1 MRLPLPLHSLNCSAV
16 DIGVDLV
23 AGLGVTFL
31 KLVTFDL
38 DNQAEKTKRLHECG
52 RKMSLNRKILVVLV
66 VLVAFTTISIQAH
79 GQTLPSRS
87 LIVGTKEIPPF
98 AMKNPKGN
106 WTGIS
111 IDLWNKI
118 ATELDIQFTFK
129 EMDLRGLLDGVA
141 NGSLDVAVA
150 ALTITKERE
159 QLFDFSHSYYVTGLG
174 IAVAL
179 KNKSPWGAVLKRFFS
194 AKFLKI
200 VISLTFLL
208 LAMSSLIWWF
218 EHKRNPQ
225 QFGSRL
231 SEGIG
236 SGFWWSVVTMTTV
249 GYGDKRP
256 ITFGGRLVA
265 IIWMFVAIFIIS
277 SLTATIT
284 STLTISKL
292 ESPVQGPN
300 DLPGVIIGTVADT
313 TSEEYLR
320 DRRLSFSSF
329 QTATEGLR
337 SLVEGR
343 IEALVYDEPM
353 LRYLVNEEFKGDL
366 AILDNTFER
375 QYYGIALTQSS
386 PFRESINYVLL
397 EEIQTTEWQDTLY
410 KYLGQ

>member
-1 MRLPLPLHSLNCSAV
+1 MLPFSTV
-16 DIGVDLV
+16 DIGIDLA

-31 KLVTFDL
+31 TLVTFDL
-38 DNQAEKTKRLHECG
+38 DNEVEKSKRAHECE
-52 RKMSLNRKILVVLV
+52 RKMSLNKKFLVALAVLM
-66 VLVAFTTISIQAH
+66 AFTTISIQAQ
-79 GQTLPSRS
+79 GQTPPSRN
-87 LIVGTKEIPPF
+87 LIVGTKEVPPF
-98 AMKNPKGN
+98 AMKNQKGN

-111 IDLWNKI
+111 IDLWDKI

-150 ALTITKERE
+150 ALTVTKERE
-159 QLFDFSHSYYVTGLG
+159 QRFDFSHPYHVTGLG

-179 KNKSPWGAVLKRFFS
+179 KNKSPWLPVFKRFFS
-194 AKFLKI
+194 ARFLGI
-200 VISLTFLL
+200 MVSLIFLL

-218 EHKRNPQ
+218 EHKRNPE
-225 QFGSRL
+225 QFGSSL

-256 ITFGGRLVA
+256 ITFGGRVVA

-277 SLTATIT
+277 SLTAAIT
-284 STLTISKL
+284 STLTVSKL

-300 DLPGVIIGTVADT
+300 DLPGVIIGTVANS

-329 QTATEGLR
+329 ETATEGLG
-337 SLVEGR
+337 SLNEGR
-343 IEALVYDEPM
+343 IGAFVYDEPI
-353 LRYLVNEEFKGDL
+353 LRYLVNEDFKGGL
-366 AILDNTFER
+366 AVLDSTFER
-375 QYYGIALTQSS
+375 QYYGIALAQSS
-386 PFRESINYVLL
+386 PLRESINYVLL
-397 EEIQTTEWQDTLY
+397 ETIEATAWQDALY